1 MLNDIIK
8 FIQLTIIHF
17 FETSKTIVFD
27 NFFNYTF
34 EYLCLCL
41 PYVKKKRQFRNLN
54 YIVDKPYHHQNYSF
68 VKTHGWYDVGVYS
81 KYGPIYILEEDNK
94 IYSL

>member
-34 EYLCLCL
+34 EYKSAIQAIKELL
-41 PYVKKKRQFRNLN
+41 
-54 YIVDKPYHHQNYSF
+54 ISF
-68 VKTHGWYDVGVYS
+68 
-81 KYGPIYILEEDNK
+81 
-94 IYSL
+94 